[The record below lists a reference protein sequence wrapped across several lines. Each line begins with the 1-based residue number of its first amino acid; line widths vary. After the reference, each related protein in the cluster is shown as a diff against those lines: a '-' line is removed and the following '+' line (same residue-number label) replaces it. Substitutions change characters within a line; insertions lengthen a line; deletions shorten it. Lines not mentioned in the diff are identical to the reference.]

1 MKSRRHEHKES
12 DMILTRR
19 SFVARLGA
27 AAAALSLPAGLQART
42 DKPLKL
48 ILSVPPGAAL
58 DASARLLAEK
68 LKTSL
73 ERPVIIDYK
82 VGGIGLAAGEFLK
95 NNEADG
101 ANLLFTPTSFFSYH
115 TFLYS
120 KLSYD
125 PDHDLVPVCEGV
137 TIPTATTVSAASG
150 ISSFAEWVDAIRR
163 DPKMRFVGTP
173 GPSGVGVFLTLL
185 MGKTFG
191 VELQVVPY
199 KGGRPLLTDLL
210 GGQVPAS
217 ASVIA
222 DYLELHR
229 SGRLRILAQ
238 SLVGRTALAPDI
250 PSYTELG
257 YPDFFGKT
265 SFGFFVKAGT
275 PRALIDQ
282 YAKAIT
288 DALRLPEIGKRLNEI
303 GLEVAGGTPEEFQKA
318 LLDDRNRWAPIAK
331 QAGIKLDGGSQ

>member
-1 MKSRRHEHKES
+1 MT
-12 DMILTRR
+12 MTRR
-19 SFVARLGA
+19 SFTARLGA
-27 AAAALSLPAGLQART
+27 GAAALALPGWLQARS

-73 ERPVIIDYK
+73 DRPIIIDYK
-82 VGGIGLAAGEFLK
+82 VGGVGLSAGEFIK
-95 NNEADG
+95 NAEADG
-101 ANLLFTPTSFFSYH
+101 SNLLYTPTGFFSFNP
-115 TFLYS
+115 FLYS
-120 KLSYD
+120 KLPYD
-125 PDHDLVPVCEGV
+125 PDKELAPVCEGV
-137 TIPTATTVSAASG
+137 TIPTAITVPTASG
-150 ISSFAEWVDAIRR
+150 IPIFNDWVEAIRR
-163 DPKMRFVGTP
+163 DPKMRFVGSP
-173 GPSGVGVFLTLL
+173 SASGVGVFLTHL
-185 MGKTFG
+185 MGNTFG
-191 VELQVVPY
+191 VDLQVVPY

-229 SGRLRILAQ
+229 AGRLRILAQ
-238 SLVGRTALAPDI
+238 SLRGRSALAPDI

-257 YPDFFGKT
+257 YPDFVGKT

-275 PRALIDQ
+275 PRPLVDQ

-288 DALRLPEIGKRLNEI
+288 DALRIPEIGKRLNEI
-303 GLEVAGGTPEEFQKA
+303 GLEVAGGTPEEFQKT

-331 QAGIKLDGGSQ
+331 RAGIRLD

>member
-1 MKSRRHEHKES
+1 MA
-12 DMILTRR
+12 MTRR
-19 SFVARLGA
+19 SF
-27 AAAALSLPAGLQART
+27 AAALGAGAASLALSGLAPAQSGRT
-42 DKPLKL
+42 LKL

-68 LKTSL
+68 LKVSL
-73 ERPVIIDYK
+73 DRNVIIDSK
-82 VGGIGLAAGEFLK
+82 VGGIGLSAGEFI
-95 NNEADG
+95 NSTEPDG
-101 ANLLFTPTSFFSYH
+101 SHLLFTPTSFFSYH

-120 KLSYD
+120 KLTYD
-125 PDHDLVPVCEGV
+125 PDRDLVPVCEGM
-137 TIPTATTVSAASG
+137 TIPAATTVSAASG
-150 ISSFAEWVDAIRR
+150 IASFKDWVEAIRR

-191 VELQVVPY
+191 VDLQVVPY

-229 SGRLRILAQ
+229 AGRLRILAQ
-238 SLVGRTALAPDI
+238 SSNTRSPLAPDI

-257 YPDFFGKT
+257 YPDFVGKT
-265 SFGFFVKAGT
+265 SFGFFVRAGT
-275 PRALIDQ
+275 PQPLIEQ
-282 YAKAIT
+282 YAKAIS
-288 DALRLPEIGKRLNEI
+288 DAMRLPEISKRLNEI
-303 GLEVAGGTPEEFQKA
+303 GLEVAAGTPEEFQRT
-318 LLDDRNRWAPIAK
+318 LLTDRNRWAPIAK
-331 QAGIKLDGGSQ
+331 QAGIRLD